1 MPVFY
6 FIPMILYLIKKT
18 DNLEKS
24 MTLSLKDIVYLTDYI
39 TDAELYKSLF
49 TTSVI
54 YKIVVE
60 EEFKNDIELLRHLI
74 YHQDKFVKVSAYE
87 KLSS

>member
-24 MTLSLKDIVYLTDYI
+24 MTLSFKDIVYLSDCI
-39 TDAELYKSLF
+39 IDANIYKSLF

-60 EEFKNDIELLRHLI
+60 EEFKNDIELLRYLI
-74 YHQDKFVKVSAYE
+74 YHQDKSVKVSAYE
-87 KLSS
+87 KFSS